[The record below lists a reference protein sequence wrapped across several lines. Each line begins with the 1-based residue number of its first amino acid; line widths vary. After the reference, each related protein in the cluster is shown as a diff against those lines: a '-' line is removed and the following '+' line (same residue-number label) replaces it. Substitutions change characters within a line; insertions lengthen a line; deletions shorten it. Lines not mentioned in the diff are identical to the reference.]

1 MSKPRKFL
9 TPSELKVFKR
19 WGVPVRY
26 INGTQRRRIFT
37 RDNYKCRRCGKSD
50 IRNLTV
56 AHIVPYRDGILKRGY
71 TPDYLNRDANLV
83 VACRKGCNKLAA
95 KRI

>member
-1 MSKPRKFL
+1 VSELRKFL
-9 TPSELKVFKR
+9 TQSELKVFRR

-26 INGTQRRRIFT
+26 IYGKQRRRIFE
-37 RDNYKCRRCGKSD
+37 RDKNKCRRCGNSD
-50 IRNLTV
+50 LRSLTV
-56 AHIVPYRDGILKRGY
+56 AHIIPYHDGVMKRGY

-83 VACRKGCNKLAA
+83 VACRKDCNKLAA